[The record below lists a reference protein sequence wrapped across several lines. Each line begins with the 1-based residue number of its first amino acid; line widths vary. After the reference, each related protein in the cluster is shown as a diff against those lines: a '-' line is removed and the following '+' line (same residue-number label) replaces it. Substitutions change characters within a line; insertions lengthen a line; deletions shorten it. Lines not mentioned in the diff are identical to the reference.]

1 MLPSSENLD
10 RSRPTGQP
18 PKSFS
23 WQASQVLHSET
34 LTVPE
39 EQDQRAMAGREQPV
53 LSHLGGSEE
62 EVLEKSFAMS
72 QISGVLSNSSAKK
85 QKKKQ

>member
-1 MLPSSENLD
+1 MRPSSENFD

-23 WQASQVLHSET
+23 WQASQVLHSD
-34 LTVPE
+34 VSE
-39 EQDQRAMAGREQPV
+39 EQDQRATAGREQPV

-62 EVLEKSFAMS
+62 EVLEKIFTMS
-72 QISGVLSNSSAKK
+72 QISGAFSNSSANK
-85 QKKKQ
+85 QKKKQW